1 MDGDVFWVARAG
13 DRWALGQEGNA
24 EPLALYARKVEA
36 LEAAKQLARRARGEV
51 RLEQPGGAVV
61 VAFTSDPV
69 AAPPSPSAG
78 DPQPSPGG

>member
-1 MDGDVFWVARAG
+1 MDGDIFWVARAG
-13 DRWALGQEGNA
+13 DRWAVGQEGNA

-51 RLEQPGGAVV
+51 RLEQPGGAIV

-69 AAPPSPSAG
+69 PAAPSPPTG
-78 DPQPSPGG
+78 EPQASPGT